1 MAYTHVRLRKT
12 LALVRIATGLLFLD
26 LGWYKVTNIQY
37 ARVDFPQFLYDA
49 INGGAIDFYA
59 RFLTNH
65 AFRYSKEIALAIGF
79 TEIFIGV
86 GLVLGLLTRLVSLVG
101 MFYMANLVL
110 ATWYQPFPGEP
121 LYHFPDE
128 QWRHAV
134 PFFLFLLF
142 GIGHAGENWGL
153 GALYHRR
160 RHQRWEK
167 SWEIKM
173 VSGLPPTGDDAQ
185 PELKGNGSREEKP
198 RSGPEAPD

>member
-12 LALVRIATGLLFLD
+12 LALVRIAIGLLFVD
-26 LGWYKVTNIQY
+26 LGWYKVSSIQY

-49 INGGAIDFYA
+49 ISGGAIDFYGK
-59 RFLTNH
+59 FLTSYVLHNSTKV
-65 AFRYSKEIALAIGF
+65 AVMIGF
-79 TEIFIGV
+79 MEIFIGV
-86 GLVLGLLTRLVSLVG
+86 SLVLGMLTRLVSLVG
-101 MFYMANLVL
+101 MFYMVNLML

-128 QWRHAV
+128 QWRHVV

-160 RHQRWEK
+160 RHQRWER
-167 SWEIKM
+167 SWDIKM
-173 VSGLPPTGDDAQ
+173 VSGLPPLPDEAQ
-185 PELKGNGSREEKP
+185 PQPARDGAEKP
-198 RSGPEAPD
+198 RPEPKLPEA

>member
-26 LGWYKVTNIQY
+26 LGWYKLTNIQY
-37 ARVDFPQFLYDA
+37 ARVDFPQFLYDS
-49 INGGAIDFYA
+49 ISGGAIDFYA
-59 RFLTNH
+59 RFLTTH
-65 AFRYSKEIALAIGF
+65 VLHYSKEVALGIGF
-79 TEIFIGV
+79 AEIFIGV

-101 MFYMANLVL
+101 MIYMVNLIL
-110 ATWYQPFPGEP
+110 ATWYQPFPGQP

-142 GIGHAGENWGL
+142 GIGHAGENWGV

-173 VSGLPPTGDDAQ
+173 VSGLPPTGDAVQ
-185 PELKGNGSREEKP
+185 PPLQPGAEKP
-198 RSGPEAPD
+198 FSEPTLPD